1 MAAQHA
7 RLDAELVRRG
17 LARSRQRAAEL
28 VSEGRVR
35 VSGEVVSKPSRPVFA
50 EEPLEIEEAAGA
62 QYVSRGARKLNGAL
76 DALALLTPDPP
87 RIDGAWCLDA
97 GASTGGF
104 TQVLL
109 ERGAA
114 HVHAVDVGRGQ
125 MDAQISADPRVTARE
140 ATNVRDLTVEDLPAQ
155 PVLVVADL
163 SFISLTVVTG
173 ILVGL
178 AAPGGHLL
186 LMVKPQFE
194 VGRGRLGSRG
204 VVTSPALRQE
214 AVLGVARS
222 ARQSG
227 ARVRAVVP
235 SPLPGPSG
243 NHEYFLWLTAPGGAS
258 GASAAA
264 TDAATDPADAAPDLV
279 EAVRRAVVDDLPTL
293 VSPTD
298 RPADGSPRRSDVPGR
313 TS

>member
-1 MAAQHA
+1 M
-7 RLDAELVRRG
+7 
-17 LARSRQRAAEL
+17 
-28 VSEGRVR
+28 R
-35 VSGEVVSKPSRPVFA
+35 VSGEIVSKPSRPVLA
-50 EEPLEIEEAAGA
+50 EEPLEIEVAAGA
-62 QYVSRGARKLNGAL
+62 QYVSRGARKLSGAL
-76 DALALLTPDPP
+76 DALALLTREPP

-125 MDAQISADPRVTARE
+125 MDAQISTDPRVTARE
-140 ATNVRDLTVEDLPAQ
+140 ATNVRDLTADDLPTR
-155 PVLVVADL
+155 PDLIVADL

-178 AAPGGHLL
+178 AAPRGHLL

-214 AVLGVARS
+214 AVLAVARS
-222 ARQSG
+222 ALQSG
-227 ARVRAVVP
+227 AEVRAVVP

-243 NHEYFLWLTAPGGAS
+243 NHEYFLWLTAPGEPRHEP
-258 GASAAA
+258 AA
-264 TDAATDPADAAPDLV
+264 TTSPGLG
-279 EAVRRAVVDDLPTL
+279 EAVRRAVVDDTATL
-293 VSPTD
+293 VSSTD
-298 RPADGSPRRSDVPGR
+298 DPVGGPPRRSDVQGR